1 MSFEPDN
8 LEHENENE
16 LLLSNI
22 NNKLDAIIFLLEI
35 IANIEIGSTLGV
47 TDGNTD

>member
-16 LLLSNI
+16 LLLANI

>member
-35 IANIEIGSTLGV
+35 IANIEVGSTLGV

>member
-1 MSFEPDN
+1 MSFEPDS

-16 LLLSNI
+16 SLLANI
-22 NNKLDAIIFLLEI
+22 NNKLDAIIFLLDI
-35 IANIEIGSTLGV
+35 IANVEIVTTLGV

>member
-8 LEHENENE
+8 LEHENESE
-16 LLLSNI
+16 SLLANI
-22 NNKLDAIIFLLEI
+22 NNRLEAIIFLLEI
-35 IANIEIGSTLGV
+35 IANVEIGSTLGV

>member
-1 MSFEPDN
+1 MSFEPDS
-8 LEHENENE
+8 LEHEFETE
-16 LLLSNI
+16 SLLANI

-35 IANIEIGSTLGV
+35 IANVEIGTTLGV

>member
-1 MSFEPDN
+1 MSFEPDS

-16 LLLSNI
+16 SLLANI
-22 NNKLDAIIFLLEI
+22 NNRLDAIIFLLEI
-35 IANIEIGSTLGV
+35 IANVEIGSTLGV

>member
-8 LEHENENE
+8 LEHETENE
-16 LLLSNI
+16 SLLANI

-35 IANIEIGSTLGV
+35 IANVEIGSTLGV
-47 TDGNTD
+47 TDGNSD

>member
-16 LLLSNI
+16 LLLANI

-35 IANIEIGSTLGV
+35 IANIEIGFLWIV
-47 TDGNTD
+47 TGKPLV